1 MRVRLAFLVMLLV
14 ALAVASA
21 PMHAQAG
28 GDDARALRTRLE
40 ARYDIVPLSDGI
52 ALRPKTRRG
61 DVRLIEVADGSI
73 AINGTPVSGRELR
86 EQVGA
91 DADAILRL
99 SYLDAE
105 GRRALLE
112 PVDRVT
118 PPAEEVDHADTEAPA
133 VVPEPP
139 EPPEPDS
146 APSVRR
152 ARRARGD
159 RVRIMGDVVVERD
172 ESIAGQVVAVLGSVR
187 VDGEVGDQVVAVLGS
202 VDLGPNAVVRG
213 DVVSV
218 GGRVN
223 RAPGAQ
229 IRGGVTEVGLG
240 RGVNVAMVPWGV
252 GWGPWWGP
260 FGALPRLV
268 GTVFHLLLLVIL
280 AAVVF
285 VFARTTVDRAAS
297 RVAEEPLKSTLVGV
311 VVQVLAV
318 PVLIL
323 TAILLAISLIGI
335 PLLLLLPFVVLFL
348 LVMALVGFTG
358 SALAIGQWARDRFG
372 FRAESTDTRALD
384 DAGAAQ
390 PRVPTFIER
399 PGFLE
404 VCVGVG
410 LILLPLLLGR
420 LLGLAGWPV
429 SPFAGLLIAAGVGIE
444 YLAWTSGFGAVLAN
458 TFGSW
463 QARRVARTSLQQPP
477 ASPPPSS
484 PQTAASPPTGP

>member
-1 MRVRLAFLVMLLV
+1 MRVRLAFLLMLLV

-112 PVDRVT
+112 PAARG
-118 PPAEEVDHADTEAPA
+118 PPLPAEEVVAADVAGPG

-139 EPPEPDS
+139 EPDS
-146 APSVRR
+146 PPPVPRG
-152 ARRARGD
+152 RRARGD

-240 RGVNVAMVPWGV
+240 RGVNVSMVPWGV

-285 VFARTTVDRAAS
+285 VLARTTVDRAAS

-358 SALAIGQWARDRFG
+358 SALAIGQWARARFG
-372 FRAESTDTRALD
+372 FGAESTDTRVLD
-384 DAGAAQ
+384 DSGAAQ

-444 YLAWTSGFGAVLAN
+444 YLAWTSGFGAVLTNA
-458 TFGSW
+458 FGSW
-463 QARRVARTSLQQPP
+463 QTRRAARASLQAPPP
-477 ASPPPSS
+477 AS
-484 PQTAASPPTGP
+484 A